1 MRKTIVK
8 MFRQVEASDPGTPF
22 CFEYWDGTR
31 DTFGQGQP
39 LFTVRFNSPDALKHT
54 LANRFLGFGES
65 YMDGG
70 VDVEGDWDRLFK
82 LGMGSKFQHA
92 GPSLKTIARYAL
104 LRLRTRD
111 TRRKARANIPRHYD
125 RGNDFYSLWLDRS
138 MTYSCAYF
146 RTPET
151 PLEEAQEAKLERIC
165 RKLRLRPDMT
175 LLDVGCGWGSLLIHA
190 ARYYGVH
197 GVGCTLSENQAQLAR
212 QRVDEAGLADKVEV
226 LLRDYREIDGLFD
239 RWVSVGMAEHVGKA
253 FVPRFIRHIC
263 RQLRSGGLGLL
274 HFIGK
279 DRKGSGDPW
288 TLTYI
293 FPGGYLPSLAEVL
306 RPMGRTDLRPVDVEN
321 RRPHYALTLD
331 RWWDRFKEHVDE
343 IRQMYDERFVRMWRL
358 FLLSSA
364 AGFRYGDTRVFQILF
379 SHGATDELPLTREE
393 LMTVPAPA
401 SLAQSV
407 PMRETPG
414 RRYNL

>member
-8 MFRQVEASDPGTPF
+8 MFRQVEASNPGTPF
-22 CFEYWDGTR
+22 CFEYWDGTC

-70 VDVEGDWDRLFK
+70 VDVEGDWDRLFR

-212 QRVDEAGLADKVEV
+212 QRVDEAGLADRVEV

-253 FVPRFIRHIC
+253 FVPHFVRHI
-263 RQLRSGGLGLL
+263 RQRLRSGGLGLL

-279 DRKGSGDPW
+279 DRKSVGDPW

-306 RPMGRTDLRPVDVEN
+306 RPMGRNDLRPVDVEN
-321 RRPHYALTLD
+321 LRPHYALTLD
-331 RWWDRFKEHVDE
+331 RWWERFKEHVDE
-343 IRQMYDERFVRMWRL
+343 IRRMYDERFVRMWRL

-393 LMTVPAPA
+393 LMTAPAPA
-401 SLAQSV
+401 SHAPPAS
-407 PMRETPG
+407 G
-414 RRYNL
+414 